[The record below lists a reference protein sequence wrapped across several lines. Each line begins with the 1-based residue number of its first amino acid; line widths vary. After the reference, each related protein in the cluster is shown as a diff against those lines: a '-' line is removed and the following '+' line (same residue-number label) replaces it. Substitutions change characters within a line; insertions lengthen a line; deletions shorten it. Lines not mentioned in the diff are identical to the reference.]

1 MTSIF
6 EGDLS
11 ARVWREAGAQ
21 GEHGV
26 RDAREQ
32 PCHHQVHRYVLVPV
46 PLKRQSHRD
55 FSRSEGVFGTKET
68 FCVVFAL

>member
-6 EGDLS
+6 AGDLS
-11 ARVWREAGAQ
+11 ARVWGREAGAQ

-32 PCHHQVHRYVLVPV
+32 PRHHQVHRYVLVPV
-46 PLKRQSHRD
+46 K
-55 FSRSEGVFGTKET
+55 G
-68 FCVVFAL
+68 

>member
-11 ARVWREAGAQ
+11 ARVGREAGAQ

-32 PCHHQVHRYVLVPV
+32 PRHHQVHRYVLVP
-46 PLKRQSHRD
+46 LKGQSRRD
-55 FSRSEGVFGTKET
+55 FLRSVGVLGTKEA
-68 FCVVFAL
+68 FCNYLLLE